1 MHAKDWALNA
11 VLQERQQW
19 VIPVYQRTYEWK
31 TGADGQLPKLWD
43 DLRERALEQLDGL
56 KPKPHFVGAI
66 IYAEPAEQP
75 FGTVNKRYLVDGQQ
89 RITTFNLVLC
99 ALRENARDCGIERIT
114 ATVDE
119 YLFNAKSASMADPE
133 RERFKLWSSSF
144 DRPLFTAIAALSA
157 DDVRGKFNQYFYKNG
172 NIIRGI
178 APKVLAAYWYLKE
191 EIATFISERAADG
204 IPAERVI
211 DAIIAGFLNGF
222 QIVVVQLGKE
232 DDAQAIFAS
241 LNGNAQPLSA
251 FDLIRNDIFHRASKA
266 LEDNDILYD
275 QHWRELETEFW
286 KTEVKQ
292 GRLKRPRTD
301 HLITHAL
308 VAETA
313 HDVIVGQ
320 VANEYRHYAEAQ
332 DFASVT
338 DEVRSLMKYGRAY
351 EEMELRKK
359 GGALAELARFL
370 AIWDTAAMH
379 PIALWIAVR
388 DLPDERKKAVYAL
401 IESYMIRR
409 DLCELG
415 NKNYNK
421 VVAGALREMQAVRD
435 PVDAFFT
442 YMVSLTGDASRL
454 PTDAELLRSAPSKAI
469 YNSMGSQKLR
479 YVLSGVEWALRDK
492 FDEDVTVSTA
502 NLTVEHI
509 MPRHWAKNWPLPS
522 GKVAPTEDAYAL
534 LLTNEDMWSEVE
546 QREAIK
552 DTLGNLTLLTT
563 SLNPSLGNAGWDEK
577 RTAISKS
584 LLVLNRDV
592 AEHVVWDEVAIRER
606 ASTLANVIT
615 SIWKYPVV
623 EVMHAMP
630 A

>member
-19 VIPVYQRTYEWK
+19 VIPVYQRTYEWE
-31 TGADGQLPKLWD
+31 TRADGQLPKLWD
-43 DLRERALEQLDGL
+43 DLRDRALEQLDGL

-99 ALRENARDCGIERIT
+99 ALRENARDFGVGRIT

-133 RERFKLWSSSF
+133 REKFKLWSSSF
-144 DRPLFTAIAALSA
+144 DRPLFTAIAALPA
-157 DDVRGKFNQYFYKNG
+157 DEVRRNLVQYFYKNG
-172 NIIRGI
+172 KIISGA

-191 EIATFISERAADG
+191 EIASFVSERAAEG
-204 IPAERVI
+204 VPAERVL

-222 QIVVVQLGKE
+222 QIVVVQLSKE

-241 LNGNAQPLSA
+241 LNGNAQPLTA

-266 LEDNDILYD
+266 LEDNDVLYNE
-275 QHWRELETEFW
+275 HWRELETEFW

-292 GRLKRPRTD
+292 GRLKRPRAD
-301 HLITHAL
+301 HLITHTL

-320 VANEYRHYAEAQ
+320 VANEYRRYAEAR
-332 DFASVT
+332 DFESVT
-338 DEVRSLMKYGRAY
+338 EEVRSLMKYGRAY
-351 EEMELRKK
+351 EEMEIRKR
-359 GGALAELARFL
+359 GGALAELAKFL
-370 AIWDTAAMH
+370 ATWDTAAMH
-379 PIALWIAVR
+379 PIALWIEVR
-388 DLPDERKKAVYAL
+388 QLPDERKKAVYAL

-415 NKNYNK
+415 NKNYNR
-421 VVAGALREMQAVRD
+421 VVAGALREMQAAAD
-435 PVDAFFT
+435 PVDALFT
-442 YMVSLTGDASRL
+442 YMVGLTGDASRL
-454 PTDAELLRSAPSKAI
+454 PSDTELLRSAPAKAI
-469 YNSMGSQKLR
+469 YTSMGSQKLR
-479 YVLSGVEWALRDK
+479 YLFSRVERALRDK
-492 FDEDVTVSTA
+492 FDEDVTVNPA
-502 NLTVEHI
+502 ALTVEHI
-509 MPRHWAKNWPLPS
+509 MPDRWAKKWPLPS
-522 GKVAPTEDAYAL
+522 GKTAPTEDAYTL
-534 LLTNEDMWSEVE
+534 LLTNEEMWSEVE
-546 QREAIK
+546 QREAVK
-552 DTLGNLTLLTT
+552 NTLGNLTLLTN
-563 SLNPSLGNAGWDEK
+563 SLNPSLGNAGWEEK
-577 RTAISKS
+577 RPAISRS

-592 AEHVVWDEVAIRER
+592 AEQEVWDEIAIRER
-606 ASTLANVIT
+606 ASALVGIIS
-615 SIWKYPVV
+615 SIWTYPIV
-623 EVMHAMP
+623 EVMQATP